1 MQEDPCFKLDIMD
14 TIFILLALVFVCIFV
29 ISSILI
35 FNYLKKRGENIY
47 FVWLRF
53 QMISNANKYAKYTK
67 AEQGKTGPL
76 FYWWVI
82 SINLALL
89 MVVLFF
95 LNISGII

>member
-1 MQEDPCFKLDIMD
+1 MN
-14 TIFILLALVFVCIFV
+14 TILISFVLIFAVVFI

-35 FNYLKKRGENIY
+35 YNYLKKRGENIH
-47 FVWLRF
+47 FIWLRF

-89 MVVLFF
+89 MIVFLVLQE
-95 LNISGII
+95 LNVI

>member
-1 MQEDPCFKLDIMD
+1 MQEPSCFRLDFMD
-14 TIFILLALVFVCIFV
+14 AIFIIPALIFGCIFV

-35 FNYLKKRGENIY
+35 FNYLKKRGENIH
-47 FVWLRF
+47 FIWLRF
-53 QMISNANKYAKYTK
+53 QMISNANKYAKCTK

-89 MVVLFF
+89 LMVLLVLYK
-95 LNISGII
+95 SGII